1 MGEYVYDAFISYS
14 HKDLEWGRRLQREL
28 EGYRLPREL
37 RREKNRN
44 VRLKI
49 FRDQTDLAGAELKE
63 SLTRE
68 LERSR
73 FLIVI
78 CSPASAASRWVD
90 DEIRTFCAM
99 GRANRVIPFIIDG
112 EPMSD
117 RPELEC
123 FPPAL
128 REMEDAEPLGVSILE
143 IGRHKA
149 MLKTVSVLLDVRFDR
164 LVNREKQR
172 RRKTILTIA
181 SGALAV
187 AAVVG
192 GLMIRNATISQKNR
206 EMSYDIYMA
215 AIKSI
220 KFKDNILE
228 SMEPDEFALIQLSA
242 DSGNPDAMIL
252 LADCF
257 RKGVG
262 TEADPE
268 AAFDWYQR
276 AANLG
281 NTRAMQELCYCY
293 GNGIGTEENKKM
305 VFYWSI
311 KGAEAGDDGA
321 MVNLGNCYKDG
332 YGTEKN
338 QELAFQWFQRAAEKK
353 NEYGIFYL
361 AACYWT
367 GSGTEVNL
375 KLAFDYMQKL
385 AETGS
390 HFGIVIGNYQLGTM
404 YQEGIG
410 TEKNPEQAYLCYR
423 KAAEAGDPESM
434 RMLAW
439 CIENHYGTG
448 DLALEWYRRA
458 AENGSEEAKK
468 DVERLTGGGE
478 AGTNPESPN
487 GNAGT
492 QQAPESQT
500 DNADVQ
506 QAPESQTDSA
516 DAQQTPESPAGSG
529 KAR

>member
-1 MGEYVYDAFISYS
+1 MGKYVYDAFISYS

-37 RREKNRN
+37 RREKNGN

-192 GLMIRNATISQKNR
+192 GLLIKNAEISQDNKEMSFDVYGAAILALSQKN
-206 EMSYDIYMA
+206 S
-215 AIKSI
+215 
-220 KFKDNILE
+220 LE
-228 SMEPDEFALIQLSA
+228 PKELAFIQTSA
-242 DSGNPDAMIL
+242 EEGNLDAMHY
-252 LADCF
+252 LAYCY
-257 RKGVG
+257 RYGIG
-262 TEADPE
+262 TEANPE
-268 AAFDWYQR
+268 EAYNWYQR
-276 AANLG
+276 SADLGDPRGMVALGQCYMNGIGTDVNPKMVYFWGIKGAEAGNADAMVNLG
-281 NTRAMQELCYCY
+281 FCYQTGYGTEENPEQAFQWYKRAAEKKDEQGILRLGTCYLLGTGTEENPDLAFDCMRQLAEMGNTDGMYNLGLLY
-293 GNGIGTEENKKM
+293 NFGIGTEEN
-305 VFYWSI
+305 
-311 KGAEAGDDGA
+311 
-321 MVNLGNCYKDG
+321 
-332 YGTEKN
+332 
-338 QELAFQWFQRAAEKK
+338 
-353 NEYGIFYL
+353 
-361 AACYWT
+361 
-367 GSGTEVNL
+367 
-375 KLAFDYMQKL
+375 
-385 AETGS
+385 
-390 HFGIVIGNYQLGTM
+390 
-404 YQEGIG
+404 
-410 TEKNPEQAYLCYR
+410 PEQAYHWYR
-423 KAAEAGDPESM
+423 KAAEAGDANGM

-439 CIENHYGTG
+439 CIENKYGTG

-458 AENGSEEAKK
+458 AEKGNKEAKA
-468 DVERLTGGGE
+468 DVERLTGSGQVE
-478 AGTNPESPN
+478 KNSESLTDSTE
-487 GNAGT
+487 T

-516 DAQQTPESPAGSG
+516 DAQQAPESPAGG
-529 KAR
+529 GEAR

>member
-1 MGEYVYDAFISYS
+1 MGKYVYDAFISYS

-37 RREKNRN
+37 RREKNGN

-192 GLMIRNATISQKNR
+192 GLLIKNAEISQDNKEMSFDVYGAAILALSQKN
-206 EMSYDIYMA
+206 S
-215 AIKSI
+215 
-220 KFKDNILE
+220 LE
-228 SMEPDEFALIQLSA
+228 PKELAFIQTSA
-242 DSGNPDAMIL
+242 EEGNLDAMHY
-252 LADCF
+252 LAYCY
-257 RKGVG
+257 RYGIG
-262 TEADPE
+262 TEANPE
-268 AAFDWYQR
+268 EAYNWYQR
-276 AANLG
+276 SADLGDPRGMVALGQCYMNGIGTDVNPKMVYFWGIKGAEAGNADAMVNLG
-281 NTRAMQELCYCY
+281 FCYQTGYGTEENPEQAFQWYKRAAEKKDEQGILRLGTCYLLGTGTEENPVLAFDCMRQLAEMGNTDGMYNLGLLY
-293 GNGIGTEENKKM
+293 NFGIGTEEN
-305 VFYWSI
+305 
-311 KGAEAGDDGA
+311 
-321 MVNLGNCYKDG
+321 
-332 YGTEKN
+332 
-338 QELAFQWFQRAAEKK
+338 
-353 NEYGIFYL
+353 
-361 AACYWT
+361 
-367 GSGTEVNL
+367 
-375 KLAFDYMQKL
+375 
-385 AETGS
+385 
-390 HFGIVIGNYQLGTM
+390 
-404 YQEGIG
+404 
-410 TEKNPEQAYLCYR
+410 PEQAYHWYR
-423 KAAEAGDPESM
+423 KAAEAGDANGM

-439 CIENHYGTG
+439 CIENKYGTG

-458 AENGSEEAKK
+458 AEKGNEEAKA
-468 DVERLTGGGE
+468 DVERLTGSGE
-478 AGTNPESPN
+478 NP
-487 GNAGT
+487 
-492 QQAPESQT
+492 QAPESQT

-529 KAR
+529 EAR